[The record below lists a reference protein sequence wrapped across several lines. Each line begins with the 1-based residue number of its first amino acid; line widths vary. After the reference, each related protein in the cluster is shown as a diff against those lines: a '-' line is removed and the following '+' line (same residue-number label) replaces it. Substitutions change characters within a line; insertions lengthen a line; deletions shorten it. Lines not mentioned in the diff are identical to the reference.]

1 MIKSRTE
8 EQSQLSAGTSSAG
21 SSSAGAPLTRPG
33 VMLLTFLMMVFF
45 FFFVIYVKY
54 SMFFHNILMF
64 MCSLNSDRLL

>member
-1 MIKSRTE
+1 MLVPV
-8 EQSQLSAGTSSAG
+8 QLGHLS
-21 SSSAGAPLTRPG
+21 P

>member
-1 MIKSRTE
+1 
-8 EQSQLSAGTSSAG
+8 
-21 SSSAGAPLTRPG
+21 
-33 VMLLTFLMMVFF
+33 MLLTFLMMVFF